1 MSEDDTRV
9 DQEGNVYKKNWAGQ
23 YEQQWDTWRQQP
35 ARDDSEREGRP
46 DSHSWDGTPLY
57 NRRETSSGSSGSG
70 GDGGAALIGLAFLLI
85 PLLIKGAGW
94 VFSELGKPA
103 TTVSTQGKSPLAAGL
118 LSFFLWGGVGHIY
131 LGQKK
136 KGIVFVGSTL
146 LAFLVLG
153 PLGWLVQIVGAIDA
167 YGTANKLQNGQS
179 VEEWE
184 FGLGEEAKNAY
195 IALGALVAIGIALYM
210 CASASGGPR

>member
-1 MSEDDTRV
+1 
-9 DQEGNVYKKNWAGQ
+9 
-23 YEQQWDTWRQQP
+23 
-35 ARDDSEREGRP
+35 
-46 DSHSWDGTPLY
+46 
-57 NRRETSSGSSGSG
+57 
-70 GDGGAALIGLAFLLI
+70 
-85 PLLIKGAGW
+85 
-94 VFSELGKPA
+94 
-103 TTVSTQGKSPLAAGL
+103 
-118 LSFFLWGGVGHIY
+118 

-136 KGIVFVGSTL
+136 KGIVFIGSTL

-195 IALGALVAIGIALYM
+195 IALGILVAIGIALYM